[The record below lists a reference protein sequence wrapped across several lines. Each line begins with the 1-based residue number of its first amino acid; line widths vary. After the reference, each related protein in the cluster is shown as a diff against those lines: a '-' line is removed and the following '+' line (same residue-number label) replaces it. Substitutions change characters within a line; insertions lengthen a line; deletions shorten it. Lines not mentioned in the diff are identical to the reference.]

1 MGFPVGY
8 SDLFLPK
15 LVLHLLLLLGAVRRF
30 LLWFFCAVGLGDLL
44 EIDEP
49 TGNGQLASSSSGS
62 LQNRRPEF
70 KSVPSV
76 LIEEVLPVVKFE
88 DLDSKAEAVCCA
100 VCLYD
105 VAGQEEVRRL
115 KNCCHVFHRG
125 CLDRWMEH
133 DQHTCP
139 LCRAKLIPDE
149 MGSVILSSG
158 TTGSTTT
165 VTGTATGTMEVLDY
179 DYFFP
184 SLPSS
189 PMPSPILFQPHEL
202 LAASY

>member
-8 SDLFLPK
+8 SDLLLPK
-15 LVLHLLLLLGAVRRF
+15 LVLHLLVLLGAVRRC
-30 LLWFFCAVGLGDLL
+30 LLWVFRTVGLGDLL
-44 EIDEP
+44 EMDEP
-49 TGNGQLASSSSGS
+49 SVQGHATSRI
-62 LQNRRPEF
+62 LQHRRPQF

-76 LIEEVLPVVKFE
+76 LIEEALPVVKFE
-88 DLDSKAEAVCCA
+88 ELDSNKAEAVCCA

-105 VAGQEEVRRL
+105 IEGREEVRRL
-115 KNCCHVFHRG
+115 SNCCHVFHRG

-149 MGSVILSSG
+149 MGSPVVCSNTSDTASTMVSAD
-158 TTGSTTT
+158 TTEFS
-165 VTGTATGTMEVLDY
+165 DY
-179 DYFFP
+179 DYFLP

-189 PMPSPILFQPHEL
+189 PLPSPILFQAHQL
-202 LAASY
+202 LGPGY

>member
-8 SDLFLPK
+8 SDLLLPK

-30 LLWFFCAVGLGDLL
+30 LLWVFCAVGLGDLL

-49 TGNGQLASSSSGS
+49 LVQGHVASRT
-62 LQNRRPEF
+62 LQHRRPEF

-76 LIEEVLPVVKFE
+76 RIEEVLPVVKFE
-88 DLDSKAEAVCCA
+88 ELDSKAEAVCCA

-105 VAGQEEVRRL
+105 IAGREEVRRL
-115 KNCCHVFHRG
+115 TNCCHVFHRG
-125 CLDRWMEH
+125 CLDRWMDH

-149 MGSVILSSG
+149 MGNVLLSSG
-158 TTGSTTT
+158 TGGTTDTVGSPFTSTD
-165 VTGTATGTMEVLDY
+165 VLDY

-189 PMPSPILFQPHEL
+189 PLPSPILFQPHQL
-202 LAASY
+202 LGAGY

>member
-8 SDLFLPK
+8 SDLLLPK

-30 LLWFFCAVGLGDLL
+30 LLWVFCAVGLGDLL

-49 TGNGQLASSSSGS
+49 TGQGHVASRSI
-62 LQNRRPEF
+62 QHRRPEF

-88 DLDSKAEAVCCA
+88 ELDSTADAVCCA

-105 VAGQEEVRRL
+105 IAGREEVRRL
-115 KNCCHVFHRG
+115 TNCCHVFHRG

-149 MGSVILSSG
+149 MGSVVLGSSTTGTTDTMDSASG
-158 TTGSTTT
+158 TT
-165 VTGTATGTMEVLDY
+165 EILDY

-189 PMPSPILFQPHEL
+189 PLPSPILFQPHEL
-202 LAASY
+202 LGAGY